1 MRHFITTGDLDRDEI
16 LSIFSDA
23 EKFLDG
29 GESGNELRG
38 KTVMTLFFEN
48 STRTKSSFEVALKRL
63 GSTVVHLD
71 IAKSSTSKGET
82 LLDTALNLN
91 AIGADAFIIRHSD
104 AGVPQILSGHLSGKS
119 SVINA
124 GDGAYAH
131 PTQAMLDL
139 FTLYRH
145 FKGELNGKRVA
156 IIGDIKSSRVAN
168 SNIAL
173 LPRFGVDITLV
184 APPHFLPKTDL
195 KSTHDLSSVIDEVD
209 AIISL
214 RTQTERHNSQSY
226 GSLKDYGEN
235 FTVTEELIGDRDI
248 AVLHPGPV
256 HRNIDLSDA
265 VMADPRSKVLEQVKN
280 GVVIR
285 MAILKYLLTSSS
297 EQ

>member
-1 MRHFITTGDLDRDEI
+1 MRHFITTGDLEVDEI

-23 EKFLDG
+23 DKFLDR
-29 GESGNELRG
+29 GESGSELLG

-63 GSTVVHLD
+63 GARVVHLD

-104 AGVPQILSGHLSGKS
+104 AGVPHILSGHLSGKS

-139 FTLYRH
+139 FTLYQH
-145 FKGELNGKRVA
+145 FKGELSGKRVA

-195 KSTHDLSSVIDEVD
+195 KSTHDLNSVIDEVD

-226 GSLKDYGEN
+226 GSLKDYGEH

-248 AVLHPGPV
+248 AILHPGPV

-265 VMADPRSKVLEQVKN
+265 VMADSRSKVLEQVKN
-280 GVVIR
+280 GVVVR
-285 MAILKYLLTSSS
+285 MAILKHLLTSS
-297 EQ
+297 E